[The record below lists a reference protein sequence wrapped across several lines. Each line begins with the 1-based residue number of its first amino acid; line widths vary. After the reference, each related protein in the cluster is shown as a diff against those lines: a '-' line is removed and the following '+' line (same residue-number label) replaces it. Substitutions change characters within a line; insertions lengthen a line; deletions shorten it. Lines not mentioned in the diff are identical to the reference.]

1 MWERAC
7 MLEDELRGK
16 NAEAGGNSQL
26 VQQWEN
32 MGEVSGYM
40 TMRPVKSPHRFAP
53 RAFLS
58 YCG

>member
-1 MWERAC
+1 